1 MKNLCD
7 FFKERKKID
16 FDDKMY
22 NKVQDLCFELFGSRS
37 VISDKKRDMITIVY
51 PISLSI
57 TFSRIEQKMYF
68 YNFADPDGVLL
79 RSNNCINYDFIMI
92 QKSFRVFN
100 YESAEKYLRF
110 KKQESDL
117 IKEIE
122 G

>member
-1 MKNLCD
+1 MKNVCD
-7 FFKERKKID
+7 FFKNRKSID

-68 YNFADPDGVLL
+68 FNFADPDAVLL
-79 RSNNCINYDFIMI
+79 RSENCLDHDFLMI
-92 QKSFRVFN
+92 QKSFRVFD

-117 IKEIE
+117 IGEIE